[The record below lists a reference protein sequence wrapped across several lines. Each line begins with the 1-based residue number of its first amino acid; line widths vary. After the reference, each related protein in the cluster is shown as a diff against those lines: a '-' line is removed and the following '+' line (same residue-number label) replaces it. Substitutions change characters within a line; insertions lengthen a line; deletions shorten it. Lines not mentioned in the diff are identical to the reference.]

1 VDHGGRDAPGTARM
15 ADALAVYLKPR
26 VLIILLLGF
35 SSGLPLALSG
45 GTLQAWLKTRGVDIG
60 TIGLVGAVGI
70 PYSAK
75 FLWAPAI
82 DALDIPVL
90 SRRLGRRRAWLIA
103 SQLLLMTT
111 IALLALGDPVAR
123 PTLIAGGALLVAVA
137 SATQDIVIDAFRV
150 ESLPEDEQAAGMAS
164 YVAAYRVG
172 VLVAGAGA
180 LALVDHLAEQGVMLP
195 SAWTMTYLVM
205 AALVFVGLIATL
217 AATEPETSLVAVTD
231 HARRAADDPLRRA
244 AAAAVASFREF
255 LNREMAVTA
264 LVFIALFKLADA
276 LAQAMITPFVLD
288 LGFSLAELAAITKG
302 VGFAATLLGG
312 FAGGLIARA
321 YSLSTSLWIG
331 AVAQT
336 VTLLAFSV
344 QAMIGRD
351 LLALAFVVSL
361 ANFADAVGTVIF
373 VAYLSALC
381 RNPLHTATQYALLTA
396 VAALGRNVFSLGT
409 GYLAVATGW
418 SWFFVV
424 CSLAALPGMLL
435 LARLQAGGHFK
446 RLSPRAG

>member
-1 VDHGGRDAPGTARM
+1 M
-15 ADALAVYLKPR
+15 LDALAVYLKPR

-75 FLWAPAI
+75 FLWAPVI
-82 DALDIPVL
+82 DALDIPLL
-90 SRRLGRRRAWLIA
+90 SRRLGRRRAWLIS
-103 SQLLLMTT
+103 SQLLLMAA
-111 IALLALGDPVAR
+111 IAVLGLGDPAAR
-123 PTLIAGGALLVAVA
+123 PMLIAGGALLVAVA

-180 LALVDHLAEQGVMLP
+180 LALVDSLAQQGVTLP
-195 SAWTMTYLVM
+195 SAWTVTYLIM
-205 AALVFVGLIATL
+205 AGLVLIGLIATL
-217 AATEPETSLVAVTD
+217 AATEPETSRLAMTD

-244 AAAAVASFREF
+244 AAAAAASFTEF
-255 LNREMAVTA
+255 LTRDMAITA
-264 LVFIALFKLADA
+264 LVFVALFKLADA

-288 LGFSLAELAAITKG
+288 LGFSLPELAAVTKG

-321 YSLSTSLWIG
+321 YSLSTSIWIG

-336 VTLLAFSV
+336 VTLLAFSA

-351 LLALAFVVSL
+351 LVALAVVVSL

-381 RNPLHTATQYALLTA
+381 KNPLHTATQYALLTA
-396 VAALGRNVFSLGT
+396 LAALGRNVFSIGT
-409 GYLAVATGW
+409 GYLASATGW
-418 SWFFVV
+418 AWFFVL
-424 CSLAALPGMLL
+424 CSLTALPGMLL

-446 RLSPRAG
+446 RLFAGDG